1 MIRIRHFRK
10 GHSHLFDTSVS
21 TTGGCTIAIQRKL
34 NAVHVGIAT
43 CSDKDT
49 FCKQT
54 GRDLAIARLST
65 SPLVIE
71 ERDLLAY
78 FLRKVPSGM
87 FSAEGYGSLVDNST
101 LATIS
106 DNVIYRYFY
115 DMYLTK

>member
-10 GHSHLFDTSVS
+10 GYSNFFDTSIA

-34 NAVHVGIAT
+34 NSVHVGIAT

-49 FCKQT
+49 FCKKT
-54 GRDLAIARLST
+54 GRELAIARLST
-65 SPLVIE
+65 SPLIIE

-87 FSAEGYGSLVDNST
+87 FSAEGYGNLVDNST

-106 DNVIYRYFY
+106 DNIIYHYFY
-115 DMYLTK
+115 DTYLTE

>member
-1 MIRIRHFRK
+1 MIRIKHFRK
-10 GHSHLFDTSVS
+10 GYNHLFDTSIA

-34 NAVHVGIAT
+34 NVVHVGIAT
-43 CSDKDT
+43 CSDKDI

-54 GRDLAIARLST
+54 GRQLAIARLST
-65 SPLVIE
+65 SPLVIK

-106 DNVIYRYFY
+106 DNVIYHYFY
-115 DMYLTK
+115 DMHLTK

>member
-1 MIRIRHFRK
+1 MTRIRHFRK
-10 GHSHLFDTSVS
+10 GYSHLFDTSVA

-34 NAVHVGIAT
+34 NTVHVGIAT

-54 GRDLAIARLST
+54 GRQLAIARLSI
-65 SPLVIE
+65 SPLVIK
-71 ERDLLAY
+71 ERDLLDY

-87 FSAEGYGSLVDNST
+87 FSAEGYSSLVNNST

-106 DNVIYRYFY
+106 DNVIYHYFY
-115 DMYLTK
+115 DTYLTK

>member
-10 GHSHLFDTSVS
+10 GYSNFFDTSIA

-34 NAVHVGIAT
+34 NSVHVGIAT
-43 CSDKDT
+43 CSDKDA

-65 SPLVIE
+65 KPLIIE
-71 ERDLLAY
+71 EQVLLAY
-78 FLRKVPSGM
+78 FFKKVPAGM
-87 FSAEGYGSLVDNST
+87 FSAEGYGNLVNSST

-106 DNVIYRYFY
+106 DNIIYHYFY
-115 DMYLTK
+115 DTYLTE

>member
-10 GHSHLFDTSVS
+10 KHSHLFDTSVA
-21 TTGGCTIAIQRKL
+21 TTGGCTIAIQRKP
-34 NAVHVGIAT
+34 NTVHVGIAI

-54 GRDLAIARLST
+54 GRQLAIARLST
-65 SPLVIE
+65 SPLVIK
-71 ERDLLAY
+71 ERDLLDY

-87 FSAEGYGSLVDNST
+87 FSAEGYSSLADNST

-106 DNVIYRYFY
+106 DNVIYHYFY
-115 DMYLTK
+115 DMHLTK

>member
-10 GHSHLFDTSVS
+10 GYNHLFDTSVA

-34 NAVHVGIAT
+34 NTVHVGIAT
-43 CSDKDT
+43 CSDNDT

-54 GRDLAIARLST
+54 GRQLAIARLST

-71 ERDLLAY
+71 ERALLAY

-106 DNVIYRYFY
+106 DNVIYHYFY
-115 DMYLTK
+115 DMHLTK

>member
-10 GHSHLFDTSVS
+10 KHSHLFDTSVA
-21 TTGGCTIAIQRKL
+21 TTGGCTTAIQRKP
-34 NAVHVGIAT
+34 NTVHVGIAI

-54 GRDLAIARLST
+54 GRQLAIARLST

-71 ERDLLAY
+71 ERDLLDY

-87 FSAEGYGSLVDNST
+87 FSAEGYSSLVNNST

-106 DNVIYRYFY
+106 DNVIYHYFY
-115 DMYLTK
+115 DMHLTK

>member
-10 GHSHLFDTSVS
+10 KHSHLFDTSVA
-21 TTGGCTIAIQRKL
+21 TTGGCTIAVQRKP
-34 NAVHVGIAT
+34 NTVHVGIAI

-54 GRDLAIARLST
+54 GRQLAIARLST

-71 ERDLLAY
+71 ERDLLDY

-87 FSAEGYGSLVDNST
+87 FSAEGYSSLVDNST

-115 DMYLTK
+115 DMHLTK